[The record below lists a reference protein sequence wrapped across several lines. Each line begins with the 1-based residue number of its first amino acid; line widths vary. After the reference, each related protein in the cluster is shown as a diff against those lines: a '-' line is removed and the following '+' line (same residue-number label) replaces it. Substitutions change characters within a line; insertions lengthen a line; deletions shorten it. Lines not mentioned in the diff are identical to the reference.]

1 MFCTCFILIF
11 ILLMIKG
18 FIVKMLFHSAEVRS
32 HPLPLAPPPR
42 MPVATPDHDFIRCV
56 VQLVDKTL
64 PVSLKLEPIYMC
76 VCVYSEI
83 ETCKK
88 IKRFV
93 LCSRGKKCYSSIC
106 YFSGLFTVVYM
117 YMLFLENYCILLQ

>member
-1 MFCTCFILIF
+1 M
-11 ILLMIKG
+11 
-18 FIVKMLFHSAEVRS
+18 
-32 HPLPLAPPPR
+32 
-42 MPVATPDHDFIRCV
+42 CV
-56 VQLVDKTL
+56 
-64 PVSLKLEPIYMC
+64 C

-106 YFSGLFTVVYM
+106 YFSGLFTVVYI
-117 YMLFLENYCILLQ
+117 YVISGKLPHTLAITTRYFSGLF